1 MRTEYGQIEGDLSV
15 SDHLALYGLCAGDI
29 TVEAGGALHLYG
41 MCAGNVNVK
50 KGGCAV
56 VYGLCTGDAIN
67 DGGDLE
73 VRGMVIGDITKHGG
87 TTTILPG
94 AKIRMVE

>member
-29 TVEAGGALHLYG
+29 TVENGGALHLYG
-41 MCAGNVNVK
+41 MCAGNVEVK

-67 DGGDLE
+67 SGGELE
-73 VRGMVIGDITKHGG
+73 VRGMVIGDIKKLGG
-87 TTTILPG
+87 TTTVLPG
-94 AKIRMVE
+94 AKIRMAE